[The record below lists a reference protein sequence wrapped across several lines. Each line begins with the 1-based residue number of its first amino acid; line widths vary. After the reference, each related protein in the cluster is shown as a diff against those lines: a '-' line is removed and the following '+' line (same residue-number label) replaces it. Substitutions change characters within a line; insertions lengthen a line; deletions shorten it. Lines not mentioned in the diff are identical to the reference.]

1 MGYFWKGLEKLITL
15 GCRTVEEREGGVIG
29 GGRGENLYTI
39 LFVAFDFKTV
49 GMFPEK

>member
-1 MGYFWKGLEKLITL
+1 MYGLFLEGSGETNNFGLP
-15 GCRTVEEREGGVIG
+15 EREGGVIG